1 MRAKAINSLTERAGS
16 EGCTSNTNGD
26 SAASERH
33 RKLHERYRPDDNARD
48 RAVATARR
56 NNPAAD
62 HATQAIVLYDL
73 QHPQSLSI
81 GASPS
86 RAVSTSSPIPAPL
99 PAKTTAAR

>member
-1 MRAKAINSLTERAGS
+1 MTGVQTCALPIS
-16 EGCTSNTNGD
+16 
-26 SAASERH
+26 
-33 RKLHERYRPDDNARD
+33 DDNARD

-81 GASPS
+81 GASQS
-86 RAVSTSSPIPAPL
+86 RGVSTSSPIPAPL